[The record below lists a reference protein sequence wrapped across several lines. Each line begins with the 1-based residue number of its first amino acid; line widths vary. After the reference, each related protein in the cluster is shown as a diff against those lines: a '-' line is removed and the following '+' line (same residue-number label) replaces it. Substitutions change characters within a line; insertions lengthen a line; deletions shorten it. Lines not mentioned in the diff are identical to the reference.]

1 MNMKRYFILIM
12 LLVVSIT
19 TVSAHQSLLSEKRK
33 VMTDVRHLHGNAN
46 TTVDRSLESYII
58 DVWVDLTE
66 NTVSLDLYNIGYSTI
81 YIVDTKGMVV
91 NETSTNT
98 DLPISIDLSTALC
111 NGDFYVI
118 VYSECIY
125 AEGFVN
131 R

>member
-1 MNMKRYFILIM
+1 M